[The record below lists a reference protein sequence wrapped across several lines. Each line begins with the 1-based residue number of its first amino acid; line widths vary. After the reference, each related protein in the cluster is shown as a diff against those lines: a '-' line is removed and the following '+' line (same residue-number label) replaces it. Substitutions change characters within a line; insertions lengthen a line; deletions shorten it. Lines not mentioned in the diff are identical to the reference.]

1 MSINESFL
9 QQAKA
14 IFGDRVTDAAA
25 VRKAHGLSEAYHA
38 PQPPDLVVFPRS
50 TGEVQQLVQLCASF
64 KIPMVPFG
72 AGTSLEGNTSAPH
85 GGVCVDMM
93 QMNQVIE
100 LNADDMDCRV
110 QPGITRK
117 TLNTQLKDAGLFFP
131 IDPGADASIGGMA
144 STRASGTMAVRYGT
158 MRENVIGLEVV
169 MPNGRLIRTSRR
181 ARKSSAGYDLT
192 KLMVGAEG
200 TLGFIT
206 EVTLR
211 LYPLPEAVSA
221 ATCPFTCLTDAV
233 RCVIQI
239 MQMGLSV
246 ARIEFLDA
254 VMIRGVNK
262 YSGMNHVEAPTLFLE
277 FHGTEQG
284 VMEQAQRAQ
293 EIAREHG
300 GDNFQ
305 WATRPED
312 RSRLWSAR
320 DNTLYAGLGL
330 RPGAKAM
337 ITDVCVPISQLA
349 ECLIETQKDIEESQL
364 IVPIVGHVGDGN
376 FHLLILVDTEN
387 VDEVSRARHLHDTMV
402 DRALRLQGT
411 CTGEH
416 GIGTGKIDFLEQELG
431 EAVDVMRCVKVAI
444 DPDNIMNPGKI
455 FRQEFARV

>member
-1 MSINESFL
+1 MPLNEFFL
-9 QQAKA
+9 QQTQEV
-14 IFGDRVTDAAA
+14 FGDRMTDAVA
-25 VRKAHGLSEAYHA
+25 VRQAHGLSEAYHA
-38 PQPPDLVVFPRS
+38 PHPPDLVVFPQS
-50 TGEVQQLVQLCASF
+50 AAEAQQLVQLCARF
-64 KIPMVPFG
+64 KIPMIPFG
-72 AGTSLEGNTSAPH
+72 AGTSLEGNASAPH
-85 GGVCVDMM
+85 GGVCVDMTR
-93 QMNQVIE
+93 MNQVIE
-100 LNADDMDCRV
+100 INADDMDCRV

-117 TLNTQLKDAGLFFP
+117 TLNAHLKDSGLFFP

-200 TLGFIT
+200 TLGLIT

-221 ATCPFTCLTDAV
+221 ATCPFTCLSDAV
-233 RCVIQI
+233 RCVIEI

-254 VMIRGVNK
+254 VMIRGVNQ
-262 YSGMNHVEAPTLFLE
+262 YAGMSHAEAPTLFLE

-284 VMEQAQRAQ
+284 VQEQAQRAQ
-293 EIAREHG
+293 EIAFGHG
-300 GDNFQ
+300 GEKFQ

-312 RSRLWSAR
+312 RARLWSAR

-330 RPGAKAM
+330 RPGAKAI

-349 ECLIETQKDIEESQL
+349 ECLIETQKDIESSQL

-376 FHLLILVDTEN
+376 FHLLILVDPDNT
-387 VDEVSRARHLHDTMV
+387 DEVSRARHLHDTMV
-402 DRALRLQGT
+402 ERALRLEGT

-416 GIGTGKIDFLEQELG
+416 GVGTGKIDFLEQELG
-431 EAVDVMRCVKVAI
+431 QAVDVMRCVKAAI

-455 FRQEFARV
+455 FRKEYVGV

>member
-1 MSINESFL
+1 
-9 QQAKA
+9 
-14 IFGDRVTDAAA
+14 
-25 VRKAHGLSEAYHA
+25 
-38 PQPPDLVVFPRS
+38 
-50 TGEVQQLVQLCASF
+50 
-64 KIPMVPFG
+64 
-72 AGTSLEGNTSAPH
+72 
-85 GGVCVDMM
+85 
-93 QMNQVIE
+93 
-100 LNADDMDCRV
+100 
-110 QPGITRK
+110 
-117 TLNTQLKDAGLFFP
+117 
-131 IDPGADASIGGMA
+131 
-144 STRASGTMAVRYGT
+144 MAVRYGT

-169 MPNGRLIRTSRR
+169 MPNGQLIRTSRR

-221 ATCPFTCLTDAV
+221 ATCPFTCLQDAV
-233 RCVIQI
+233 RCVIEI

-262 YSGMNHVEAPTLFLE
+262 YSGMNHLEVPTLFLE

-284 VMEQAQRAQ
+284 VQEQAQRAQ
-293 EIAREHG
+293 EIALQHG

-349 ECLIETQKDIEESQL
+349 ECLIETQKDIQSSQL

-376 FHLLILVDTEN
+376 FHLLILVDTESA
-387 VDEVSRARHLHDTMV
+387 DEVSRARHLHDTMV
-402 DRALRLQGT
+402 NRALRLQGT

-431 EAVDVMRCVKVAI
+431 EAVDVMRCVKAAL